1 MVLYLADALSLHSKD
16 MTLTVSR
23 ISHKLMKCSA
33 NLPVCPFKSL
43 RFLHS
48 ENDNKDWEVGGQLM
62 LSQENNIQ

>member
-1 MVLYLADALSLHSKD
+1 MVLYLADVLSPHSKD

-23 ISHKLMKCSA
+23 ISHKLIKCSA
-33 NLPVCPFKSL
+33 NFPVGPFKSL

-48 ENDNKDWEVGGQLM
+48 GNDNKHWKVGGRLM